1 VLGNRFPIRGSGWYR
16 AATYQFGTQRTN
28 LKDMSLTLDIVTPE
42 RAFPSQTVDEVVL
55 PALDGEIGV
64 LPGHA
69 ALMSQLGVA
78 GILTYRQGG
87 KETLAFVA
95 QGFVEV
101 LGNRVTVLTE
111 RAELAEDID
120 IEEARTRLR
129 EAELALR
136 KAEAE
141 RPDEDLSRLRA
152 ELEAALVRVKTAERY
167 MSR

>member
-1 VLGNRFPIRGSGWYR
+1 MP
-16 AATYQFGTQRTN
+16 
-28 LKDMSLTLDIVTPE
+28 LTLDIVTPE
-42 RAFPSQTVDEVVL
+42 RAFPSQVVDEVVL

-78 GILTYRQGG
+78 GLLTYRQQG

-101 LGNRVTVLTE
+101 LSDRVTVLTE

-120 IEEARTRLR
+120 IEDARAHLR
-129 EAELALR
+129 EAELAL
-136 KAEAE
+136 KQAESE
-141 RPDEDLSRLRA
+141 RPNEDLSRLRA
-152 ELEAALVRVKTAERY
+152 ELESALVRVKTAERY
-167 MSR
+167 LSR

>member
-1 VLGNRFPIRGSGWYR
+1 
-16 AATYQFGTQRTN
+16 
-28 LKDMSLTLDIVTPE
+28 MSLTLDIVTPE
-42 RAFPSQTVDEVVL
+42 RAFPTQTVDEVVL

-69 ALMSQLGVA
+69 PLISQLSVA
-78 GILTYRQGG
+78 GLLTYRQGD

-120 IEEARTRLR
+120 IEVARARLR

-136 KAEAE
+136 KAEVE

-152 ELEAALVRVKTAERY
+152 ELEAALVRVRMAERY
-167 MSR
+167 QSR